1 MEKKRIALHIAVLL
15 TVLCI
20 IFLPGY
26 SELHKLREDNDQL
39 KRRIVLLE
47 EHNDQLKEEM
57 QKMKQ
62 DPGYIEKKARKKL
75 GIVKKGEIIYK
86 SDQGGE

>member
-1 MEKKRIALHIAVLL
+1 MEKKRIIFFIVVVLTALSIL
-15 TVLCI
+15 
-20 IFLPGY
+20 FLPGF

-47 EHNDQLKEEM
+47 EHNDNLKEEM
-57 QKMKQ
+57 LKMKQ
-62 DPGYIEKKARKKL
+62 DPDYVEKKARKKL

-86 SDQGGE
+86 TDQGGE

>member
-1 MEKKRIALHIAVLL
+1 VFVL
-15 TVLCI
+15 TALCI

-39 KRRIVLLE
+39 KRRISLLE
-47 EHNDQLKEEM
+47 EHNEKLKEDM

-62 DPGYIEKKARKKL
+62 DPDYIEKKARKKL